1 VAGWIDAVRFDMAG
15 EYAQHQ
21 QAEQQHRQ
29 ADANRQRLGRT
40 LTLAFVLNQKH
51 HTAGETDNDRGKCC
65 NDKNLD
71 QYVLLQA
78 GVRAIQ
84 YR

>member
-1 VAGWIDAVRFDMAG
+1 VASRIDAVWFDMAG

-29 ADANRQRLGRT
+29 ADAKRQRLGRT

-51 HTAGETDNDRGKCC
+51 HTAGETDNDRGKCR

-71 QYVLLQA
+71 QLVLLQ
-78 GVRAIQ
+78 VNIRDT
-84 YR
+84 